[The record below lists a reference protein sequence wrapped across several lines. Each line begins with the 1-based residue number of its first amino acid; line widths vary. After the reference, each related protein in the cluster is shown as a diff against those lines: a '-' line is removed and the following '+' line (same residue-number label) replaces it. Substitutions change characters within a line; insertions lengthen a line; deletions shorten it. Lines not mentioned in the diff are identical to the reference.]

1 MQLTDMSMAGILLA
15 LIGPFMM
22 YEIFRRLPR
31 AEEPSTEEQIQQG
44 LFNLA
49 ASMPVNNAMR
59 LSQQAQA
66 GEPAHASEKMPA
78 PEVSVG

>member
-1 MQLTDMSMAGILLA
+1 MAGILLA

-31 AEEPSTEEQIQQG
+31 TEDPLSEEQIQQG

-49 ASMPVNNAMR
+49 ASIPVNNAMR
-59 LSQQAQA
+59 VSPQTQTS
-66 GEPAHASEKMPA
+66 EPAHASEKMTV
-78 PEVSVG
+78 PEVSLR